1 MAHDMESA
9 AARANRDGART
20 ETAMRTALTL
30 LACLTLASCVSTRA
44 QHGYVPERGE
54 TALEAEPGVDT
65 KESVLARYGEPS
77 VRPAMFDDV
86 WYYVSSASNSRA
98 FYKTET
104 TRRAVT
110 AFAFA
115 DDGSVFEVATF
126 GLEDGRPVDIVS
138 RTTPTRGK
146 ELSFLEQLI
155 GGAGQVPGLPGGG
168 PQGPGGPGQQP

>member
-1 MAHDMESA
+1 MDNA
-9 AARANRDGART
+9 APKPKRRATPGDR
-20 ETAMRTALTL
+20 AMRTVILFLAALTL
-30 LACLTLASCVSTRA
+30 TACVSTRA

-54 TALEAEPGVDT
+54 LALQAEPGIDT

-86 WYYVSSASNSRA
+86 WYYVSTASNSRA

-104 TRRAVT
+104 TRREVT

-115 DDGSVFEVATF
+115 DDGHVFEVATF
-126 GLEDGRPVDIVS
+126 GLDEGRPVNIVS

-155 GGAGQVPGLPGGG
+155 GGVGQVPGLPGGG
-168 PQGPGGPGQQP
+168 PQGPGGPGGPGGR

>member
-1 MAHDMESA
+1 
-9 AARANRDGART
+9 
-20 ETAMRTALTL
+20 MRTAILL
-30 LACLTLASCVSTRA
+30 LATLTLAACVSTRA

-126 GLEDGRPVDIVS
+126 ALEDGRPIDIVS

-155 GGAGQVPGLPGGG
+155 GGVGQIPGLPGQG
-168 PQGPGGPGQQP
+168 PQGPGGPGAPQQR

>member
-1 MAHDMESA
+1 MP
-9 AARANRDGART
+9 RAV
-20 ETAMRTALTL
+20 LI
-30 LACLTLASCVSTRA
+30 LACLILAACVSTRA

-54 TALEAEPGVDT
+54 RALEAEPGIDT

-98 FYKTET
+98 FYRTQT
-104 TRRAVT
+104 TRREVT
-110 AFAFA
+110 AFAFGE
-115 DDGSVFEVATF
+115 DDRVFEVATF
-126 GLEDGRPVDIVS
+126 GLEDGRPIDIVS

-155 GGAGQVPGLPGGG
+155 GGAGQIPGLPGGG
-168 PQGPGGPGQQP
+168 PQGPGGPGGPGQ